1 MFQILIQNFLSQHS
15 MLYFFHHYELPVIL
29 QQAQLQQLLLRT
41 HHGMGGMVGLAGI
54 AALAS
59 GAAYHDAPGT
69 GTQATPPT
77 TQSTTQTAHTFTAQ
91 STTQTTPSVS
101 TVQTN
106 TTHTGDVIPRPPPP
120 ETTATG
126 TNTIVENEPS
136 SEIVT
141 NTDKSNRD
149 SSTDDS
155 DIVIEEISRETYDA
169 DIKVLCNGSNSTPDL
184 NEQNH
189 LPIIED
195 NVTSG
200 QVETSTLDRRRKE
213 PVELTDHDPPL
224 VSTLDDAVTSSPTAA
239 TDADE

>member
-1 MFQILIQNFLSQHS
+1 MLSFLPQHS

-29 QQAQLQQLLLRT
+29 QQAQLQQLLLRN
-41 HHGMGGMVGLAGI
+41 HHGMGGIVGLAGI

-77 TQSTTQTAHTFTAQ
+77 TQSTTQTSHTFTAQ

-106 TTHTGDVIPRPPPP
+106 TTHTGDVSSRPPPP

-126 TNTIVENEPS
+126 TNTVVDEPT
-136 SEIVT
+136 SEIV
-141 NTDKSNRD
+141 NTDKNNHD

-169 DIKVLCNGSNSTPDL
+169 DIKVLRNGSNSTQAL

-189 LPIIED
+189 LPVIEG
-195 NVTSG
+195 NVVSG
-200 QVETSTLDRRRKE
+200 QVETNTLDRRRKP
-213 PVELTDHDPPL
+213 PVELADDDPPL
-224 VSTLDDAVTSSPTAA
+224 VSTQDEAVMAVTPAA
-239 TDADE
+239 PEVDD